1 MHPTPGL
8 PQEKTRTWVLGG
20 RVFPRWPPP
29 QRGADKTGEA
39 EFSSHPSSAPKL
51 SVAPYCPPNEPNSFW
66 PFRPLR
72 AEPQLPPVFPP
83 HPLSLPSPLARPASP
98 ASWEHCQSYHPRAVP
113 SLEGRPIPLCG
124 PACVCEGSLRDKKVR
139 VPPSAGPARS
149 REHAVDCGCLS
160 SAPLPPDPT
169 AAPGFFPLRSSGNP
183 LEFLQGPRSLWASLL
198 IFHK

>member
-29 QRGADKTGEA
+29 RRGADKTGEA

-66 PFRPLR
+66 PFRALR
-72 AEPQLPPVFPP
+72 AEPQLPSVFPP

-124 PACVCEGSLRDKKVR
+124 PACVCAKAPCVTRRSGFLPLQGQPGPGSTLLTVA
-139 VPPSAGPARS
+139 VSPQPPFPQIPQPPLGFF
-149 REHAVDCGCLS
+149 H
-160 SAPLPPDPT
+160 SAPPEIHSNFSRG
-169 AAPGFFPLRSSGNP
+169 PGASG
-183 LEFLQGPRSLWASLL
+183 L
-198 IFHK
+198 HC